1 MSWRPLLL
9 VGVLGGAATA
19 AVPIAS
25 TVYLAIT
32 GLGADPYFLGA
43 GVWTRATAWTLYAPQ
58 AGRHWWAAVTIG
70 LSGLVGLVPMLGAL
84 LGAVAVRRHG
94 QQPLHGESHFATRR
108 EAERSGIVFTPR
120 PISDGILLGRRGR
133 GPFALYAC
141 LPGQQHVAV
150 YAPTE
155 EGKGVSFVVPNA
167 MNWGGAL
174 VAFSVKRDL
183 VRWTAAERVR
193 KGDAVFVLD
202 FADREGRTHRW
213 NPLGLVRRGTLDA
226 IDDLQRAMFAL
237 VPETRAANPYWDN
250 AGRRVA
256 TALAVLQ
263 AETPEAPLTVAAVAA
278 LARREDCAAHLRRC
292 IGEARAVGRP
302 YPRATADTL
311 LGWADGL
318 DKDSEEARGVRQTIL
333 TALSLWEV
341 PRIAAATAAS
351 DFDLRALR
359 TRRMAVFLCAQPSDL
374 RRMRPLYAVF
384 FQQLIDSMAGEEFGE
399 RYDHRHRV
407 LAILDEFWALGEHRI
422 LADATAFIR
431 ASGLRMAIVVQ
442 SKDQTRL
449 SFGEDGSRNI
459 YANMGAELALGGLDQ
474 RQAEE
479 VSQRGGSDTVVETT
493 QSRPRFF
500 GWLKPGRQSES
511 DTVRRRALML
521 AQEVQRLPPNK
532 LLVLRRRLGLLL
544 LDRLVW
550 YRDPWFRHRAGE
562 PPALPRLEVAV
573 ERDTAAPGLAAAG
586 GDAAMAAPAG
596 SPLA

>member
-1 MSWRPLLL
+1 MRWRGLLL
-9 VGVLGGAATA
+9 AGALGGAATA
-19 AVPIAS
+19 ALPIAS
-25 TVYLAIT
+25 TTYLALT
-32 GLGADPYFLGA
+32 GLGADLYFA
-43 GVWTRATAWTLYAPQ
+43 QADPWRRATAWTLYAPQ
-58 AGRHWWAAVTIG
+58 AGRHWWATLTLG
-70 LSGLVGLVPMLGAL
+70 LSGLLGLAPLFGTLLAAL
-84 LGAVAVRRHG
+84 ALRRRSG
-94 QQPLHGESHFATRR
+94 PPLHGESHFATRR
-108 EAERSGIVFTPR
+108 EAERNGIVFTAR

-133 GPFALYAC
+133 GPFARYAC

-183 VRWTAAERVR
+183 MRWTAAERAR

-202 FADREGRTHRW
+202 MADREGRTHRW
-213 NPLGLVRRGTLDA
+213 NPLGLVRRGTPDA
-226 IDDLQRAMFAL
+226 MDDLQRAMFAL
-237 VPETRAANPYWDN
+237 VPETRANNPYWDN

-278 LARREDCAAHLRRC
+278 LARREDCPAHLRTV
-292 IGEARAVGRP
+292 IGAARGAGRP
-302 YPRATADTL
+302 LPRATVDTL
-311 LGWADGL
+311 LGWAEGL
-318 DKDSEEARGVRQTIL
+318 EKGSEEARGVRQTIL

-374 RRMRPLYAVF
+374 RRLRPLYAVF
-384 FQQLIDSMAGEEFGE
+384 FQQLIDSMAQEEFGE

-431 ASGLRMAIVVQ
+431 SSGLRMAIVVQ

-493 QSRPRFF
+493 QSRPRFL
-500 GWLKPGRQSES
+500 GWLHPARQSES
-511 DTVRRRALML
+511 DAVRRRALML
-521 AQEVQRLPPNK
+521 AQEVQRLPPDK

-562 PPALPRLEVAV
+562 PPALPRLEVVV
-573 ERDTAAPGLAAAG
+573 ERDVAVPV
-586 GDAAMAAPAG
+586 DAAVEVEGAVDADP